1 MNEEPEATPE
11 DEPVEAKVERP
22 KTGAEA
28 WKERRAL
35 IIERGAAARDRGKAP
50 SNRASNR
57 VADQRRL
64 NGEREQTQQRAMNGG
79 RTQRRAR
86 G

>member
-11 DEPVEAKVERP
+11 PEPVEVEIP

-35 IIERGAAARDRGKAP
+35 LVERGAAARARSKGGGGRPD
-50 SNRASNR
+50 NR
-57 VADQRRL
+57 VAEQRQQ
-64 NGEREQTQQRAMNGG
+64 NSGREAEQLRAMNGG

>member
-11 DEPVEAKVERP
+11 PEPVEVEIP

-35 IIERGAAARDRGKAP
+35 IIERGAAARARGQAERP
-50 SNRASNR
+50 SNR
-57 VADQRRL
+57 VAEQRQQ
-64 NGEREQTQQRAMNGG
+64 NSGREAEQLRAMNGR

>member
-1 MNEEPEATPE
+1 MT
-11 DEPVEAKVERP
+11 DEPDVAPEEEQAEIEIP

-28 WKERRAL
+28 WKERRRL
-35 IIERGAAARDRGKAP
+35 IIERGAAARERSKAP
-50 SNRASNR
+50 NERGANR
-57 VADQRRL
+57 VEDQRRA
-64 NGEREQTQQRAMNGG
+64 NADREAAQLRSMNGG